1 MEIDILKSIINTFT
15 LISPF
20 LAAYLTYYFGIK
32 RKSVEVD
39 FEKKR
44 ELNIILA
51 DLLDIWYYLQKLR
64 KTIELQKENDLPLPI
79 PIKSIPYFM
88 FQSNT
93 LNEDCFKN
101 LEQSVKNIKKYDAII
116 YYELEGIGKNLDYMR
131 KTFILPFLKSNSDEN
146 IGNKIADFVSNDI
159 LNDLEKSIL
168 DIAEKLG
175 KSTLK
180 KAKEKVNKL
189 KEPDSKEMK
198 LDFIQEYHGF
208 VKDLIPLSEEQ
219 KEEFTIENM
228 VKVFEQPEIQLE
240 LKKQFEVMSKYKLED
255 VMNLV
260 SINPN
265 ISAENMV
272 KELEKIKPEQNTVEN
287 DNGS

>member
-1 MEIDILKSIINTFT
+1 MKETDVIEKIVSIFT

-20 LAAYLTYYFGIK
+20 LAAYLTYFFGIK

-79 PIKSIPYFM
+79 PSKSIPYFI
-88 FQSNT
+88 FQSDT

-101 LEQSVKNIKKYDAII
+101 LEKSVKNIKKYDAII
-116 YYELEGIGKNLDYMR
+116 YYELEGIGKNIDYMR
-131 KTFILPFLKSNSDEN
+131 KVFIIPFLKSKSPEKL
-146 IGNKIADFVSNDI
+146 GNKIADFVSNDI
-159 LNDLEKSIL
+159 LKDLEKSIL
-168 DIAEKLG
+168 DVAEKLG
-175 KSTLK
+175 KSTLN
-180 KAKEKVNKL
+180 KAKEKVEKL

-198 LDFIQEYHGF
+198 LSFLQEYHSLM
-208 VKDLIPLSEEQ
+208 KTLIPMTDEQ
-219 KEEFTIENM
+219 KKEFTVENM
-228 VKVFEQPEIQLE
+228 VKAFEAPEMQSE
-240 LKKQFEVMSKYKLED
+240 LKKQFEVMSRHNFED

-260 SINPN
+260 STDPKMSI
-265 ISAENMV
+265 ENLK
-272 KELEKIKPEQNTVEN
+272 KELEKIKPEQNK
-287 DNGS
+287 G